1 MAAPHVS
8 GALARIWA
16 SFPNCKADI
25 VRKSIEVSAKDLGA
39 PGREDT
45 YGHGLVQVEAAN
57 EWLKQQPCAQQR
69 GAGADRK

>member
-16 SFPNCKADI
+16 SFPNCKADV

-39 PGREDT
+39 PGRDNED
-45 YGHGLVQVEAAN
+45 GHGLLQAEAAY
-57 EWLKQQPCAQQR
+57 EWLKQQPCA
-69 GAGADRK
+69 K